1 MGGLRT
7 ELGQLNILSRH
18 FFGRMFRNE
27 TVDFE
32 DQMKERL
39 IVALTLLAVFF
50 AWSSE
55 LLLFKYHFV
64 PDANRSWQEKNY
76 IFTLIN

>member
-39 IVALTLLAVFF
+39 IVALTLQIGRASCRERVLPGV
-50 AWSSE
+50 
-55 LLLFKYHFV
+55 
-64 PDANRSWQEKNY
+64 
-76 IFTLIN
+76 